1 MGAGCATH
9 PGDLGTLDRWARAQ
23 SPIHDLDPRAKLIAV
38 LAFAL
43 AVVSLDKYALGEQL
57 PFFAF
62 PIFLWARSG
71 VPAGL
76 VARRVLAVAPFA
88 AMVGLFNPLLDTQ
101 PLLTLGGAAI
111 SGGWI
116 SFASILLRGL
126 LTISALVLLVATTDI
141 PKLSMAAERLGVPR
155 VFVAQMQGLYR
166 YLFLLADEAG
176 RTYLAFRLRSA
187 NAKPPSWRVFAAIL
201 GQLLLRSLERARR
214 VHLAMLLRG
223 FDGDIRS
230 LFGLSFT
237 GRDWRF
243 LIFWLCLVSAL
254 RFLHPAPWIGH
265 AILKVLP

>member
-1 MGAGCATH
+1 MGAGCAANAR
-9 PGDLGTLDRWARAQ
+9 DLGKLDRWARES
-23 SPIHDLDPRAKLIAV
+23 SPVHALDPRAKLLAV

-76 VARRVLAVAPFA
+76 VAKRVLAVAPFA
-88 AMVGLFNPLLDTQ
+88 AMVGLFNPLFDTAT
-101 PLLTLGGAAI
+101 LLTVGGVAI

-116 SFASILLRGL
+116 SFVSILLRGL

-155 VFVAQMQGLYR
+155 IFVAQMQGLYR

-176 RTYLAFRLRSA
+176 RIYLAFRLRSP
-187 NAKPPSWRVFAAIL
+187 NAKPPSWRVYAAIL
-201 GQLLLRSLERARR
+201 GQLLLRSLERAGR
-214 VHLAMLLRG
+214 VHQAMLLRG
-223 FDGDIRS
+223 FNGEMRS
-230 LFGLSFT
+230 VAKLEFDK
-237 GRDWRF
+237 RDWRF
-243 LIFWLCLVSAL
+243 LILWLCAIAAL
-254 RFLHPAPWIGH
+254 RFLHPAPWIGDVL
-265 AILKVLP
+265 LKALS